1 MMISSAD
8 GEHYERYSIVVVVVV
23 VPAAVIVILIV
34 LSSSCRGTSHVA
46 STSSGCVDHG
56 A

>member
-1 MMISSAD
+1 MMIISAD
-8 GEHYERYSIVVVVVV
+8 GEHYERYSIVVVVV